1 MDTTTTNVE
10 KVRKYLQLRDEVTA
24 DKETL
29 AEKTRQL
36 EALEFELV
44 KEFESNGVQRMN
56 VDGRTL
62 YLSPELFCNVLAS
75 NKPSVI
81 AWARQNGLSDA
92 VREDIST
99 STLKAWIK
107 EQIGEFYDL
116 DLLPPELTSLVKV
129 HAGVGMRVLSK

>member
-56 VDGRTL
+56 VDGRRL